1 MKKNSLRFKLWL
13 YFSLFSLLILFVL
26 WLIQV
31 FFLDKYY
38 EWSKNKELKKAVNK
52 IDLIYDSKTFNKT
65 FDELTL
71 KKDLCI
77 EIFNDNEMIYS
88 SGNRGCLLN
97 NRSKEEQQKRISFIN
112 GDKKQIEYEIKNP
125 FYDNKILV
133 YGIKLNDGNFAFIS
147 VSLDPIDSTL
157 DVIAKQYKYAFF
169 GAVLFSFVIA
179 YFVSKRICNP
189 ILRMNAKTK
198 LISKGD
204 YTVTFDENAF
214 YEISEL
220 SKTLNNTTVEHAKT
234 EELRRDLLANVSHD
248 LKTPLT
254 IIKANAEM
262 VKDVTYK
269 NEDKRND
276 NLNLIMD
283 EVDRLNMLVEDIRD
297 VSKARSNN
305 IQLKKETFN
314 LNSLIHDI
322 LSRFKIICEND
333 SYKIEFNYD
342 CDYYVEADKKR
353 IEQVIYNLINNAVNY
368 TGEDKRIIISLN
380 QVNDKVLVKVK
391 DTGRGIDK
399 QDLKHIW
406 DKYYKADKRSRRV
419 TKGTGL
425 GLYIVKSILELHNFE
440 YGVETK
446 KNEGATFYF
455 YMNIN
460 KII

>member
-1 MKKNSLRFKLWL
+1 L
-13 YFSLFSLLILFVL
+13 
-26 WLIQV
+26 
-31 FFLDKYY
+31 
-38 EWSKNKELKKAVNK
+38 
-52 IDLIYDSKTFNKT
+52 
-65 FDELTL
+65 
-71 KKDLCI
+71 
-77 EIFNDNEMIYS
+77 
-88 SGNRGCLLN
+88 
-97 NRSKEEQQKRISFIN
+97 
-112 GDKKQIEYEIKNP
+112 
-125 FYDNKILV
+125 
-133 YGIKLNDGNFAFIS
+133 
-147 VSLDPIDSTL
+147 LDPIDSTL

-179 YFVSKRICNP
+179 YFVSKRRCNP
-189 ILRMNAKTK
+189 FLRMNAKTK

-204 YTVTFDENAF
+204 YIVTFDENAF

-254 IIKANAEM
+254 IIKVNAEM

-283 EVDRLNMLVEDIRD
+283 EVDRLNMLIEDIRD

-342 CDYYVEADKKR
+342 CDYYVEA
-353 IEQVIYNLINNAVNY
+353 E
-368 TGEDKRIIISLN
+368 
-380 QVNDKVLVKVK
+380 
-391 DTGRGIDK
+391 
-399 QDLKHIW
+399 
-406 DKYYKADKRSRRV
+406 
-419 TKGTGL
+419 
-425 GLYIVKSILELHNFE
+425 
-440 YGVETK
+440 K
-446 KNEGATFYF
+446 KN
-455 YMNIN
+455 
-460 KII
+460 